1 MITARTGRMAGS
13 GLSRRGKM
21 VNLYKIAA
29 VILILFCAGHTI
41 GGVLFHK
48 THSVEEER
56 VWNMMKT
63 THFTFQGADCTYH
76 GMHVGY
82 GLITTNMLLLSAFIT
97 WQLGSTDL
105 SSNKSIVWALCL
117 SQASLAFIS
126 WQYFFAGC
134 FCSLPC
140 VQRMLYS
147 YC

>member
-1 MITARTGRMAGS
+1 MAGS

-134 FCSLPC
+134 FCSLPLC
-140 VQRMLYS
+140 KECSIHTAKQKN
-147 YC
+147 